1 MSNSKTFSLKTN
13 KRGFTLIELSIV
25 LIIIG
30 LLIVAVNSGTS
41 LIRNAK
47 LRSITNEAKQY
58 QVAVNSFFM
67 KFDKYPGDF
76 VQALGSGANAS
87 VAGNGNDQ
95 IEWRVTDANGSSVNE
110 GSNAWLQLIDA
121 GVLKEDIRTNMDV
134 AEMMGNSLSLAIP
147 IKHYQASAESSAGWI
162 FNSVV
167 SSSVITNYVQIVK
180 SFNPNFDTDSN
191 APTIGSGSNGGS
203 LNTSDSYSIDHKN
216 DDGKRTSGDIRDNT
230 GSSGNCGTAA
240 DSANYNLTIDT
251 ADVCSLA
258 FKVTIN

>member
-76 VQALGSGANAS
+76 GQALGSGANAS
-87 VAGNGNDQ
+87 VAGNGNNQ
-95 IEWRVTDANGSSVNE
+95 IEWRVTDASTSNSVNE

-121 GVLKEDIRTNMDV
+121 GVLKEDIRTNMNV
-134 AEMMGNSLSLAIP
+134 PEMMVTAITSANP
-147 IKHYQASAESSAGWI
+147 IKHYPASAESSTGWI
-162 FNSVV
+162 FNSVDD
-167 SSSVITNYVQIVK
+167 SSVITNYVQIVK
-180 SFNPNFDTDSN
+180 SFNPNFSTDSD

-203 LNTSDSYSIDHKN
+203 LNTSDSYSIDNKN

-230 GSSGNCGTAA
+230 DSSSCGTVATPS
-240 DSANYNLTIDT
+240 DYDLTIDT